1 MSESNVISDNY
12 ADLLSKGGE
21 VSVSAIVL
29 RARPYRDSDLMAQIL
44 TPVLGKISVI
54 GRHAR
59 GSKKRFPSSLDI
71 FDRGVARVAKER
83 GGYLGVKEF
92 TPSHSLMKVR
102 SDLDKLALA
111 SLLCEG
117 FDLIIQEDQALHGQ
131 AVLFEVLDL
140 ALNAIDEATEIKQ
153 SLRAATLALS
163 SLAKH
168 EGIIDLSAHQPGSRL
183 LNAALDSI
191 ERFAERKLMT
201 RAMVNQIIE
210 RMAV

>member
-1 MSESNVISDNY
+1 
-12 ADLLSKGGE
+12 
-21 VSVSAIVL
+21 
-29 RARPYRDSDLMAQIL
+29 
-44 TPVLGKISVI
+44 
-54 GRHAR
+54 
-59 GSKKRFPSSLDI
+59 
-71 FDRGVARVAKER
+71 
-83 GGYLGVKEF
+83 
-92 TPSHSLMKVR
+92 MKVR

-131 AVLFEVLDL
+131 SVLFEVLDL
-140 ALNAIDEATEIKQ
+140 ALNAIDEATETRQ

-201 RAMVNQIIE
+201 RATVNQIIE
-210 RMAV
+210 RMAG